1 MMRNGDRER
10 FSGMRQRGPCLVQL
24 ADGAS
29 PLHGGGDS
37 RGAEL
42 ADVIS
47 RLRRAMRRA
56 ARAADPGVNLSVAQ
70 LELLSCL
77 AENPGARPGQLA
89 RMLRIAPSSQA
100 TLASGLRRA
109 GLITRSGGEQDR
121 RTASLS
127 LTGAGQAAVNRWQQV
142 NERLLRSAI
151 TELPLASRDVVESAL
166 PALRDL
172 AGLIDALAD
181 APPAAATGPPPA

>member
-1 MMRNGDRER
+1 
-10 FSGMRQRGPCLVQL
+10 VQS

-29 PLHGGGDS
+29 PPRGEGDS
-37 RGAEL
+37 GGAEL

-56 ARAADPGVNLSVAQ
+56 ARAADPVGNLSVAQ

-89 RMLRIAPSSQA
+89 RMLRIAPSSEA

-109 GLITRSGGEQDR
+109 GLITRSGGENDR
-121 RTASLS
+121 RTASL
-127 LTGAGQAAVNRWQQV
+127 TMDGEAAVTRWQQV
-142 NERLLRSAI
+142 NERLLRSALA
-151 TELPLASRDVVESAL
+151 ELPPASRDVVASAL

-181 APPAAATGPPPA
+181 APPAGPSGPRPA

>member
-1 MMRNGDRER
+1 
-10 FSGMRQRGPCLVQL
+10 MRQRGPHLVQP
-24 ADGAS
+24 AGRAS
-29 PLHGGGDS
+29 PPHGEGDS
-37 RGAEL
+37 GGAEL

-56 ARAADPGVNLSVAQ
+56 ARAADPVGNLSVAQ

-77 AENPGARPGQLA
+77 ADNPGARPGQLA
-89 RMLRIAPSSQA
+89 RMLRIAPSSEA

-109 GLITRSGGEQDR
+109 GLITRSGGERDR

-127 LTGAGQAAVNRWQQV
+127 LTADGQAAVTRWQHV
-142 NERLLRSAI
+142 NERLLRSAL
-151 TELPLASRDVVESAL
+151 TDLPAASRDVVASAL

-172 AGLIDALAD
+172 AGLIDTLAD
-181 APPAAATGPPPA
+181 APPAGSTGPQPG

>member
-1 MMRNGDRER
+1 
-10 FSGMRQRGPCLVQL
+10 MRQRGPHLVQS
-24 ADGAS
+24 AYGAS
-29 PLHGGGDS
+29 PPRGEGDS

-56 ARAADPGVNLSVAQ
+56 ARAADPGGNLSVAQ

-89 RMLRIAPSSQA
+89 RLLRIAPSSEA

-109 GLITRSGGEQDR
+109 GLITRSGGENDR

-127 LTGAGQAAVNRWQQV
+127 LTTAGEAAVTRWQQV
-142 NERLLRSAI
+142 NERLLRSAL
-151 TELPLASRDVVESAL
+151 TELPPASRDVVASAL

-181 APPAAATGPPPA
+181 APPGGPTGPPPA

>member
-1 MMRNGDRER
+1 VSHDEGDGER
-10 FSGMRQRGPCLVQL
+10 RKVPLVYS
-24 ADGAS
+24 ADRAS
-29 PLHGGGDS
+29 PPSGEGDA

-56 ARAADPGVNLSVAQ
+56 ARAADPEVSLSVAQ

-89 RMLRIAPSSQA
+89 KLLRIAPSSEA
-100 TLASGLRRA
+100 TLAGGLRRA
-109 GLITRSGGEQDR
+109 GLVRRTGGQTDR
-121 RTASLS
+121 RTAALW
-127 LTGAGQAAVNRWQQV
+127 LTPVGEAAVSRWQHV
-142 NERLLRSAI
+142 NERLLRAAL
-151 TELPLASRDVVESAL
+151 TALAPASRDVVESAL

-172 AGLIDALAD
+172 AGLIDTLAD
-181 APPAAATGPPPA
+181 AADRHLAPETPAG

>member
-1 MMRNGDRER
+1 
-10 FSGMRQRGPCLVQL
+10 MRQRGSCLVQS

-29 PLHGGGDS
+29 PPRGEGDS
-37 RGAEL
+37 GGAEL

-56 ARAADPGVNLSVAQ
+56 ARSADPGGNLSVAQ

-89 RMLRIAPSSQA
+89 RMLRIAPSSEA

-109 GLITRSGGEQDR
+109 GLITRSGGENDR

-127 LTGAGQAAVNRWQQV
+127 LTEAGEAAVSRWQQI
-142 NERLLRSAI
+142 NERLLRSAL
-151 TELPLASRDVVESAL
+151 TQLPSASRDVVASAL

-181 APPAAATGPPPA
+181 ALPAGPTEPPPP

>member
-1 MMRNGDRER
+1 MQAANGV
-10 FSGMRQRGPCLVQL
+10 SPPRGE
-24 ADGAS
+24 
-29 PLHGGGDS
+29 GDS

-56 ARAADPGVNLSVAQ
+56 ARAADPGANLSVAQ

-89 RMLRIAPSSQA
+89 RMLRIAPSSEA

-109 GLITRSGGEQDR
+109 GLITRSGGEEDR

-127 LTGAGQAAVNRWQQV
+127 LTVAGQAAVTRWQEI

-151 TELPLASRDVVESAL
+151 TELPPASRDVVESAL

-172 AGLIDALAD
+172 AGLIDTLAD
-181 APPAAATGPPPA
+181 APPAEPQGTP